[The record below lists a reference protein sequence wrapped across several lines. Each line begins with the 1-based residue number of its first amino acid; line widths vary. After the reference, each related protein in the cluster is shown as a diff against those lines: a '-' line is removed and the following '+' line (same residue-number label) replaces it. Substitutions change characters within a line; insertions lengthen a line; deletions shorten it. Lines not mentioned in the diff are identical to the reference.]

1 MRHETGDL
9 NLTPLL
15 EDERLTGIEGRKG
28 FLRL

>member
-9 NLTPLL
+9 KLTPLL

-28 FLRL
+28 FL